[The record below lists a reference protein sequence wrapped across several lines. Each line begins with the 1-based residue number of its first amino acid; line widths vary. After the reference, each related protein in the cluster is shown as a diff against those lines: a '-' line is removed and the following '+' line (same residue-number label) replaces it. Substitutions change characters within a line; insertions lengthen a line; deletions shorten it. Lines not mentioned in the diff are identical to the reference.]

1 MDGLEIRSSDIH
13 GRGVFATRGFA
24 AGDTVERCP
33 VVIVPAAERPLLD
46 GTHLFNYY
54 FAWAGEAA
62 AIALGYGSLY
72 NHSTSPRARYRK
84 VFETDVVDFVAL
96 RDIEPGCEITVDY
109 TDGGTNKLWFPL
121 WREATGQGQWG
132 TRPDLRDR

>member
-13 GRGVFATRGFA
+13 RRGVFATRAFA

-33 VVIVPAAERPLLD
+33 VVVVPAAERPLLD

-54 FAWAGEAA
+54 FYWEGEAA

-72 NHSTSPRARYRK
+72 NHSASPSARYRK
-84 VFETDVVDFVAL
+84 VFDSDVVEFVAL
-96 RDIEPGCEITVDY
+96 HDIEPGCEITVDY
-109 TDGGTNKLWFPL
+109 TDGGTNELWFLP
-121 WREATGQGQWG
+121 
-132 TRPDLRDR
+132 